1 MLGRAYNEQSQ
12 APQPG
17 KSRLRRHSA
26 LEQRRISSKVKVP
39 GVSSAMLRRVMSES
53 SLTSRHTKGLPATM
67 EEAPVRAI
75 ATTSGA
81 EQSHAAAFRESLTQ
95 RPAWTG
101 RRRSVASPGRVAAG
115 QVASQVSD
123 RASPVPVAG
132 DGEESPKA
140 EMRARRS
147 SLPVSLS
154 AVTASWRDS
163 EARKLFAAGKKK
175 HAQSTQRLL
184 EMMERQREALGDD
197 AAPAAARRKKKHR
210 GKKHRHGWKRVH
222 DHVIHHP
229 HKRRHRKHRHHH
241 HHHNDDAPPETDSDE
256 PKPGAN
262 QHQFKPVRSTTVL
275 LQGT

>member
-1 MLGRAYNEQSQ
+1 MRGRHRIHPTSSSRGLPSSSRRAPTAGSSRVSIVRPSAHRLPGSYRRQLQRASRDKRNAQASGLKRRLRRSRRRSGWGERQFDVLGRAYNKQSQ

-101 RRRSVASPGRVAAG
+101 RRRSVASPGPAG
-115 QVASQVSD
+115 W
-123 RASPVPVAG
+123 RPV
-132 DGEESPKA
+132 
-140 EMRARRS
+140 
-147 SLPVSLS
+147 
-154 AVTASWRDS
+154 
-163 EARKLFAAGKKK
+163 
-175 HAQSTQRLL
+175 
-184 EMMERQREALGDD
+184 
-197 AAPAAARRKKKHR
+197 
-210 GKKHRHGWKRVH
+210 
-222 DHVIHHP
+222 
-229 HKRRHRKHRHHH
+229 
-241 HHHNDDAPPETDSDE
+241 
-256 PKPGAN
+256 
-262 QHQFKPVRSTTVL
+262 
-275 LQGT
+275 